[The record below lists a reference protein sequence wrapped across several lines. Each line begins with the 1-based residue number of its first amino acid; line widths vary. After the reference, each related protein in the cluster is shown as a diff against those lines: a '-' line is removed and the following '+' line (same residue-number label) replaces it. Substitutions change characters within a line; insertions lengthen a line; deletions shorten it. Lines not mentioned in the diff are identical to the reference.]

1 MGELIVTALVAF
13 LIWQLLGFLFDK
25 DKGAAFG
32 LILLLAAL
40 FGGDSDDREGKKRGK
55 GKKRKGSSAPS
66 RKSPKSASENRDV
79 LFWKNGRYLSVPQLL
94 KWHYKRTLKIRS
106 LIVPWGLLL
115 AALAAAVVLAGMI
128 GLYEFVLVPIVVR
141 FLIYVVII
149 SGGYIS
155 VILWRQPDEWY
166 AIRTKSLIDYMR
178 SKDRKRYLKHLKRL
192 SRLGA
197 DRPKKSD

>member
-25 DKGAAFG
+25 DRGAAFG
-32 LILLLAAL
+32 LMLLLAAL
-40 FGGDSDDREGKKRGK
+40 CGGGSADREGKKRGK

-79 LFWKNGRYLSVPQLL
+79 LFWKNGRYLSVRQLL

>member
-40 FGGDSDDREGKKRGK
+40 FGGDSNDREGKKRGK
-55 GKKRKGSSAPS
+55 GKKRKRSSAPS
-66 RKSPKSASENRDV
+66 RKSPKSASENRIV
-79 LFWKNGRYLSVPQLL
+79 LFRKNGRYRSVSQLL

-115 AALAAAVVLAGMI
+115 VALAVAGVLAGMM
-128 GLYEFVLVPIVVR
+128 GLYEFSLVPIVVR
-141 FLIYVVII
+141 FLIYTVII

-166 AIRTKSLIDYMR
+166 VIRTHSLVEHMR
-178 SKDRKRYLKHLKRL
+178 SKDKKRYLKHLKRL
-192 SRLGA
+192 SHLGSG
-197 DRPKKSD
+197 RPKISD